1 MSVRTGA
8 IAPNINPAHLAP
20 QTDKE
25 AWRMAKNTITIERTD
40 NGYLFTGSLRQ
51 PTAVEISNYCHE
63 KRIYIEGVY
72 VTAVRITDTYIPAE
86 EGKTVELIEYGDH
99 CPVCG
104 KEVDLS
110 GESCP
115 VCGRRWDMEV

>member
-1 MSVRTGA
+1 
-8 IAPNINPAHLAP
+8 
-20 QTDKE
+20 
-25 AWRMAKNTITIERTD
+25 MAKNTITIERTD

-86 EGKTVELIEYGDH
+86 EVKTVELIEYGDH
-99 CPVCG
+99 VLPRCPHLL
-104 KEVDLS
+104 KFLERILQVDLGG
-110 GESCP
+110 GEE
-115 VCGRRWDMEV
+115 WDQ